1 MRSSEFG
8 VRNRAGEGLV
18 TSTPTSLVVVGIL
31 LPRKNIKGAIGPKIL
46 VSAFSPQP
54 SAFILRA
61 LAVPAFFPNSHLPS
75 AISQ

>member
-1 MRSSEFG
+1 
-8 VRNRAGEGLV
+8 
-18 TSTPTSLVVVGIL
+18 VVVGIL

-75 AISQ
+75 AICHLPMNIVFDKIWRQADSKNRRKL